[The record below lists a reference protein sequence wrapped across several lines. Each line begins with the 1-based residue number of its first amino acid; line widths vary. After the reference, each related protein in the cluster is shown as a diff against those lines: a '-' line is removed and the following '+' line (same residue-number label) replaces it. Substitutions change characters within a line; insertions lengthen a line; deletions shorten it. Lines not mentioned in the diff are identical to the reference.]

1 MDILFETLSG
11 RAVLAMA
18 GFLGGIA
25 LHSAWPFLPMAGW
38 LVVAL
43 AVPAIA
49 TASRCSSVRR
59 SAVMWAVSGLLCGWG
74 RFDVSIP
81 ASSQGLV
88 PWIGERVPFEARVD
102 ALLDSN
108 RANVR
113 IDRIGDQEIDGPGR
127 RVNLGVPEKTRPGDR
142 VFASCALM
150 EPRTIAGQP
159 RRRMLLARKGIFA
172 ECRPG
177 SVSVE
182 AVVPIR
188 FPSPPAILV
197 RWRQSVSD
205 RIASRLPPEEAHL
218 LAGMLYGDAAFG
230 REELERFRASGLL
243 HLVAVSG
250 SNIGIV
256 LQAAMAAAFRIRL
269 PRRRATIVAI
279 GLLLV
284 FVAFVGPGASV
295 LRAAVMG
302 VGLVVARAV
311 GRRAI
316 AWHALLF
323 AAFVLNAWNPW
334 FLIFDAGFALSFL
347 AMWGLLVWAPRFAA
361 RLPWIPERLG
371 LREAAASTLGAS
383 IATGPYLA
391 WGFGSVAFAGLVTN
405 LLVAPLVPWIM
416 LLGAVGLGG
425 DLLGAGPAAYIPVSG
440 LLRLVAASARWGASL
455 DGWRGEVALPFAGM
469 ATTYL
474 GMVWIQCRWRP
485 QE

>member
-1 MDILFETLSG
+1 MGWLLETRSG
-11 RAVLAMA
+11 VAIFAMA
-18 GFLGGIA
+18 GFLSGIA
-25 LHSAWPFLPMAGW
+25 LHAVWPFSSMAGW
-38 LVVAL
+38 
-43 AVPAIA
+43 PAIA
-49 TASRCSSVRR
+49 LALPVAMAASRLSSARR
-59 SAVMWAVSGLLCGWG
+59 SAVAWIAVGLLCGWA
-74 RFDVSIP
+74 RFDLSIP
-81 ASSQGLV
+81 MASQGLM
-88 PWIGERVPFEARVD
+88 PWIGERVPFEATVD
-102 ALLDSN
+102 ALLDPS
-108 RANVR
+108 RARVR
-113 IDRIGDQEIDGPGR
+113 VDRIGEQEILGPGR
-127 RVNLGVPEKTRPGDR
+127 RLNIGVPEGTRPGDR
-142 VFASCALM
+142 VFASCLFS

-159 RRRMLLARKGIFA
+159 RRRVQLARKGIFV
-172 ECRPG
+172 ECRSG
-177 SVSVE
+177 SASIE

-188 FPSPPAILV
+188 IPSPDAALA

-205 RIASRLPPEEAHL
+205 RISSRLPPEEAHL
-218 LAGMLYGDAAFG
+218 LAGMLYGDAAFS

-256 LQAAMAAAFRIRL
+256 LQAAMAAAFRLRL
-269 PRRRATIVAI
+269 PRRRATVIAI
-279 GLLLV
+279 GFLLG

-316 AWHALLF
+316 AWRALLV

-347 AMWGLLVWAPRFAA
+347 AMWGLLAWTPRFAA

-371 LREAAASTLGAS
+371 FREAAASTLGAS
-383 IATGPYLA
+383 LATGPYLA

-425 DLLGAGPAAYIPVSG
+425 DLIGAGASAYLPALG

-455 DGWRGEVALPFAGM
+455 EGWRGEVVLPFAGM
-469 ATTYL
+469 CATYL
-474 GMVWIQCRWRP
+474 GMAWIQHRWKP
-485 QE
+485 HE